1 MTPRDQPP
9 APANAPAAH
18 PLNYPSPRLSPY
30 DRPVEPIVHAAHAV
44 RVVLRLAFL
53 VLSLAAAAFAV
64 WAVVQ
69 VWNAYSSI
77 RR

>member
-1 MTPRDQPP
+1 MTPGDKPA

-18 PLNYPSPRLSPY
+18 LLNYPAPRLSPY
-30 DRPVEPIVHAAHAV
+30 DRPVDPIVHAAHTV
-44 RVVLRLAFL
+44 RVVARVTFL